1 MAVHGGP
8 DIITDGLVLSLD
20 AADKNSYPG
29 SGTTWYDLS
38 GKGNDGTLTNGPT
51 FSSTA
56 GGGTIV
62 FDGSND
68 YVSLPSQN
76 DAQSVLSGWGNMT
89 GADTNNYSIEL
100 WVKTSQSEGST
111 GVNSPG
117 LVSRDNGDLYCNLTC
132 YNGIVYFVHY
142 NGSWVYTPASTT
154 DISDNVWHH
163 VAFVNHSNETGD
175 IYIDGVKEASG
186 VSTSIV
192 GSNYFSPDNLG
203 RGYLSKYFNGEIS
216 TFSAYDRALSAK
228 EISQNF
234 NAKRSRFS
242 V

>member
-1 MAVHGGP
+1 MAQEYGP
-8 DIITDGLVLSLD
+8 NIVTDGLVLCLD
-20 AADKNSYPG
+20 AADKVSYPG
-29 SGTTWYDLS
+29 SGTTWTDLS
-38 GKGNDGTLTNGPT
+38 GNGNNATLSEAGIGTVSGSNTM
-51 FSSTA
+51 A
-56 GGGTIV
+56 

-76 DAQSVLSGWGNMT
+76 DAQSLLSGWGNMT
-89 GADTNNYSIEL
+89 GEDTNNYSIEL
-100 WVKTSQSEGST
+100 WVKTSQSAGS
-111 GVNSPG
+111 NAIDSPG
-117 LVSRDNGDLYCNLTC
+117 LVARNNNDIYANLTC
-132 YNGIVYFVHY
+132 YNGIVYFVHH
-142 NGSWVYTPASTT
+142 NGGWIYTPCSTT

-186 VSTSIV
+186 VSTSIG

-203 RGYLSKYFNGEIS
+203 TCYNDKYFNGEIS

-234 NAKRSRFS
+234 NAKRNRFG